1 MSQSVLGGGRDLL
14 NRARWWF
21 LLALLVTC
29 AFADRSGES
38 LLMGPKYAV
47 KKDGRCWGLSSAW
60 WCLSWG
66 TAKVPVLEEEELALE
81 REPPC
86 ETVHCYVRKG
96 VDLTFETL
104 GMFLDNPISLW
115 TAGMKFLSTAL
126 IDKFP
131 LIWKVAG
138 IFMIVIVLN
147 MMAFVY
153 LRVADVFIRIWKFFK
168 WICGW
173 PLFALILSTMKCLY
187 NFCVSIPK
195 KAEEERKKKEKRDRE
210 ANAVWK
216 SSSRFFKEIGDRL
229 AEAEKKGV
237 FEEQVEG
244 TKEEAPKEN
253 EPVVTACPHCGQ
265 KGHEGEVCQMRYEAR
280 WRRPY
285 HGTRKQKKPQ
295 NGESAEG
302 QPSASAKTN
311 DGSNK
316 VAMVLVEDQTALHTP
331 VWINGVRIPRCLID
345 TGAEVNLISVK
356 DAIKYGFSYDMGGI
370 QKVRGFNGGVSA
382 VDGTMVCDLRL
393 GPCGEPKKVE
403 FLVTSAATIP
413 IIGCP
418 TLSELGVHMDCQERI
433 LFDEAG
439 NVVRCSAVSALKN

>member
-14 NRARWWF
+14 NRAWWWF
-21 LLALLVTC
+21 WLALLVTC
-29 AFADRSGES
+29 AFADQGGDS

-66 TAKVPVLEEEELALE
+66 TAKVPAFEEEELALE
-81 REPPC
+81 LEPPC

-195 KAEEERKKKEKRDRE
+195 KAEEERKKKEKRERE

-216 SSSRFFKEIGDRL
+216 SSSRLFKEIGDRL
-229 AEAEKKGV
+229 AEAEKRGV
-237 FEEQVEG
+237 FEEQDKG
-244 TKEEAPKEN
+244 SKEEVPKEN
-253 EPVVTACPHCGQ
+253 EPVVTNCPHCGQ

-295 NGESAEG
+295 SGESAEG
-302 QPSASAKTN
+302 QPSASAKAKE
-311 DGSNK
+311 GSSK
-316 VAMVLVEDQTALHTP
+316 VATVFVEDQTALHAS
-331 VWINGVRIPRCLID
+331 VWINDVRIPRCLID
-345 TGAEVNLISVK
+345 TGAEVNLISIK
-356 DAIKYGFSYDMGGI
+356 DAVKYGFSYDMGGI
-370 QKVRGFNGGVSA
+370 QKVKGFNGEVSA
-382 VDGTMVCDLRL
+382 VDGTMMGSLRL
-393 GPCGEPKKVE
+393 GSCGEPKKVE

-413 IIGCP
+413 IIGYP
-418 TLSELGVHMDCQERI
+418 TLSEMGIRVDCQERI

-439 NVVRCSAVSALKN
+439 NIVRCSAVSALKN